1 MPPPP
6 HRAFLLKLSPPLRDP
21 YLMLKNN
28 TKASMNKLLFLFF
41 FTSTINY
48 LNYFTA
54 RERDKV
60 IFIRYFFKPF
70 LKLFLFF
77 G

>member
-1 MPPPP
+1 MPPP

-41 FTSTINY
+41 FYIYN
-48 LNYFTA
+48 
-54 RERDKV
+54 
-60 IFIRYFFKPF
+60 
-70 LKLFLFF
+70 KLFKLFHSK
-77 G
+77 GEG